1 VPLTS
6 IDRTAYPRF
15 KRTMSARD
23 IADVFTPSAEEIE
36 WARDKTTAAPNMLA
50 LMVWLKSFQYLGY
63 FPGLDE
69 VPEPVLAH
77 VRGAPRLSVAV
88 RADVDAGRTSKRY
101 REITRLRLG
110 VKSDKTESRGI
121 AKAAVRAAVQA
132 KDNPADLINVAI
144 EHLVR
149 KRLELPGYSTFR

>member
-1 VPLTS
+1 
-6 IDRTAYPRF
+6 
-15 KRTMSARD
+15 M
-23 IADVFTPSAEEIE
+23 
-36 WARDKTTAAPNMLA
+36 
-50 LMVWLKSFQYLGY
+50 
-63 FPGLDE
+63 
-69 VPEPVLAH
+69 
-77 VRGAPRLSVAV
+77 
-88 RADVDAGRTSKRY
+88 RADVDAGPTSKRY

-121 AKAAVRAAVQA
+121 AEAAVRTAVQA